1 MNHKQIINPHI
12 DTYKKIIIII
22 EIMQTSINQ
31 QYRSTKKNI

>member
-12 DTYKKIIIII
+12 DTYKKVN